1 MLETNKFSVINI
13 RRYLNSDNPKLGES
27 RLLQVLSGFSCPK
40 NPDVERFLKKSSIEF
55 TKKNQSVTYLVFD
68 VSSMELVGYFTIAL
82 KPLTVRGETVSN
94 TVKKKLMRVSE
105 LDEQSQTYTMSAYLI
120 AQLGKNF
127 KNGAEKKITGEELL
141 ELAWDIVEKMQY
153 MGGGMVT
160 FLEAENSERLLSFY
174 QANRFQTCGSRHMS
188 TKGEFV
194 EILVFTHFARIFK
207 FNRTPGIG
215 KKKEIFHEVKVSVG
229 FELV

>member
-141 ELAWDIVEKMQY
+141 ELAWGIVEKMQY

-174 QANRFQTCGSRHMS
+174 QANRFQTFDTRQTATDSEEPH
-188 TKGEFV
+188 
-194 EILVFTHFARIFK
+194 
-207 FNRTPGIG
+207 
-215 KKKEIFHEVKVSVG
+215 
-229 FELV
+229 ELVQLLRML